1 MTHEKG
7 CGINIIFVHVQLVV
21 SMEFNN
27 CLRHSVS
34 VSFNAESFH
43 FNTKAIGLI
52 ILVSTVTALH
62 SLLFTLLLRSHT
74 LRF

>member
-7 CGINIIFVHVQLVV
+7 CGINVFVHLQLVV
-21 SMEFNN
+21 LMEFNN

-34 VSFNAESFH
+34 MSFNAESFH
-43 FNTKAIGLI
+43 LNTKARL